1 LLAGGDVLTHLLGR
15 TLISW
20 AIGRH
25 MLHLTEEML
34 VIAKQ
39 PQKLLNEYQ
48 VPAAVVADMIRKAMV
63 QIGEEGALFPGGLF
77 LRLEGIT

>member
-48 VPAAVVADMIRKAMV
+48 VPAAVVADMIRKAMCKSV
-63 QIGEEGALFPGGLF
+63 KRALYFRGGYF
-77 LRLEGIT
+77 CG

>member
-1 LLAGGDVLTHLLGR
+1 
-15 TLISW
+15 
-20 AIGRH
+20 

-34 VIAKQ
+34 VVAKQ